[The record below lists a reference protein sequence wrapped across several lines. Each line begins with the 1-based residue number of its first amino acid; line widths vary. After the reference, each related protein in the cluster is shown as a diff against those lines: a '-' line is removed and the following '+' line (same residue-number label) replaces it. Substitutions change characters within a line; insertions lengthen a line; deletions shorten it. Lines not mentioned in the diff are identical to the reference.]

1 MSNELPIVQ
10 TYSPMQFSGMAS
22 PTIREHEWRLAKMLE
37 IGFKPE
43 STEGKKLTERM
54 LGFEKMAI
62 EARIQGMPRYLAEL
76 NVAEFK
82 TVRELLLT
90 EAIESTTLIQT
101 EFYKT
106 VLEGA
111 EPNKIMRNAV
121 RTIPIKSNQQSIT
134 LGETGSVLPE
144 VAEGAELKDNSQ
156 NYTNVTLKSKKYGEK
171 NVVSNELIEDS
182 LFPVVALEVSKAGA
196 RAENTLNHV
205 VLTGLLDD
213 AGNEHDCAGSDLA
226 YKAIA
231 GGRKLMKK
239 DFYNPDT
246 CIVCADSEF
255 VLMTDSQLSYSS
267 YYGGGTPITSQTL
280 PPIFGMKFYE
290 YDPADSVYNSATYD
304 WGYDADGD
312 IGMILLDSSRLSHV
326 VGIRRDITVKDY
338 DDPIRDIKGAALTM
352 RFAETSP
359 FDNGICRIEY

>member
-1 MSNELPIVQ
+1 MSNELPLTQ
-10 TYSPMQFSGMAS
+10 SYNQMQFSGTAS
-22 PTIREHEWRLAKMLE
+22 PVLREHEWRLAKMLE
-37 IGFKPE
+37 IGFKSE
-43 STEGKKLTERM
+43 SAEGKRLTERM
-54 LGFEKMAI
+54 LGFEKNAI
-62 EARIQGMPRYLAEL
+62 EAKIQGMPRYLAEL
-76 NVAEFK
+76 NVTEFK
-82 TVRELLLT
+82 SVRELLLT

-121 RTIPIKSNQQSIT
+121 RTIPIKSNQMSIT

-144 VAEGAELKDNSQ
+144 VSEGAELKDNSQ
-156 NYTNVTLKSKKYGEK
+156 NYVNVTLKSKKYGEK
-171 NVVSNELIEDS
+171 NVVSSELIEDS
-182 LFPVVALEVSKAGA
+182 LFPVVAMEVSKAGA

-213 AGNEHDCAGSDLA
+213 AGNEHDCAGTDLA

-231 GGRKLMKK
+231 SGRKLMKK

-246 CIVCADSEF
+246 CFVCADSEYT
-255 VLMTDSQLSYSS
+255 LMTDSQLSYGS
-267 YYGGGTPITSQTL
+267 YYGAGTPITSQTL

-290 YDPADSVYNSATYD
+290 YDPADSVYNSSTYT
-304 WGYDADGD
+304 WGYEADGE
-312 IGMILLDSSRLSHV
+312 IGMIMFDSSRLSHII
-326 VGIRRDITVKDY
+326 GMRRDITVKDY

-352 RFAETSP
+352 RFAEESP

>member
-1 MSNELPIVQ
+1 MSSEMSMVQ
-10 TYSPMQFSGMAS
+10 SYNPMQFSGMAS

-43 STEGKKLTERM
+43 SAEGKKLTERM

-62 EARIQGMPRYLAEL
+62 EAKIQGMPRYLAEL

-82 TVRELLLT
+82 GVRELLLT
-90 EAIESTTLIQT
+90 ESIESTTLIQT

-106 VLEGA
+106 VLEGS

-121 RTIPIKSNQQSIT
+121 RTIPMKSNQQSIT

-156 NYTNVTLKSKKYGEK
+156 NYTTVTLKSKKYGEK

-182 LFPVVALEVSKAGA
+182 LFPVIALEVSKAGA

-205 VLTGLLDD
+205 VLTGLIDD
-213 AGNEHDCAGSDLA
+213 AGNEHDCNASNWG

-246 CIVCADSEF
+246 CIVCADAEF
-255 VLMTDSQLSYSS
+255 ELMTDSQLSYGS
-267 YYGGGTPITSQTL
+267 YYGAGTPITSQTL

-290 YDPADSVYNSATYD
+290 YDPADSVYNSASYI
-304 WGYDADGD
+304 WGYDTDGD
-312 IGMILLDSSRLSHV
+312 IGMILLDTSRLSHV
-326 VGIRRDITVKDY
+326 IGMRRDITVKDY

-352 RFAETSP
+352 RFAEESP
-359 FDNGICRIEY
+359 FDDGICRIEY